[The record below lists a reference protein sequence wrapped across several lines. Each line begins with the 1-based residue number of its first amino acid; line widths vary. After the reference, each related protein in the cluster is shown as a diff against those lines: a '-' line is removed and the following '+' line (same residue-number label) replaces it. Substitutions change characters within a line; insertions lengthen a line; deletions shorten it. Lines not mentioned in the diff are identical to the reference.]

1 MSPRASTPATTLRG
15 RCLVLGRV
23 AWVAVAILTGGLLM
37 SGRRLT
43 SDSGEPDLWSNG
55 SVFMGP
61 REPISIDPSPHI
73 PLQQTTARA
82 VFKEDGPIGWDAKGA
97 KPVVLTECCGLLS
110 RKGSPFPRKA
120 VVAFSSHKD
129 TLFGVCTLLQRVGYK
144 GMVQWAFSAQ
154 LTQWL

>member
-1 MSPRASTPATTLRG
+1 MRALRTTWPEKAPTSRPSSRG
-15 RCLVLGRV
+15 RRG
-23 AWVAVAILTGGLLM
+23 WTPPP
-37 SGRRLT
+37 S
-43 SDSGEPDLWSNG
+43 SSGEP
-55 SVFMGP
+55 VP
-61 REPISIDPSPHI
+61 
-73 PLQQTTARA
+73 RA
-82 VFKEDGPIGWDAKGA
+82 VFKEDGPIGWDAKAA

-110 RKGSPFPRKA
+110 RKGSPFSRKA

>member
-1 MSPRASTPATTLRG
+1 MWGKSHRRYTTPDGGPPHDLRPAFFV
-15 RCLVLGRV
+15 VL
-23 AWVAVAILTGGLLM
+23 A
-37 SGRRLT
+37 
-43 SDSGEPDLWSNG
+43 
-55 SVFMGP
+55 
-61 REPISIDPSPHI
+61 
-73 PLQQTTARA
+73 ARA
-82 VFKEDGPIGWDAKGA
+82 VFKEDGPIGWDAKAA

-110 RKGSPFPRKA
+110 RKGSPFSRKA